1 MELGTL
7 NSLDIRLQALDWL
20 FAATRPWLFQGQSAA
35 QQLPH
40 GNDVDW
46 KTVGDLAYFHNV
58 EPLLYWMVSNTELS
72 IKIPESLKEK
82 WEKAYFGNFLRNEKY
97 FDILKTLLTRCE
109 KEGISIIVLKGPA
122 LIGRI
127 YKDAGLRTMSDLD
140 ILCFMKD
147 LGKLVDI
154 TREMG
159 FTTAPPGVDTIF
171 THHVAMYNADARSL
185 LEFHFMPYGGMR
197 NHQLF
202 MQLAWDQREWIE
214 VNEIH
219 CPVLSLEME
228 IVFDFAHIIEHQF
241 DVSLKHYLDIAGLLI
256 FCRDQLNRDEIH
268 SLLGGAGLQKGFF
281 LILSSLS
288 SLLNYP
294 LQTSLQWL
302 DDGGGDQEKFD
313 SSLQVLL
320 ALPGT
325 TKVMDIRGTARN
337 FLFQPGAIL
346 ETGWLR
352 FFLKNGLN
360 QFLDALALQHG
371 IQSRVDIF
379 RFCLRRLIFYLH
391 RFVQRLIHSPETR
404 RSNKKHS
411 LAVERAGAKTRLT
424 AQLLRI
430 ARPRQLGQ

>member
-1 MELGTL
+1 M
-7 NSLDIRLQALDWL
+7 NPLDIRLQALDWL

-35 QQLPH
+35 QQFPH

-46 KTVGDLAYFHNV
+46 KAVGDLAYFHNV
-58 EPLLYWMVSNTELS
+58 EPLLYWTVSNTELS
-72 IKIPESLKEK
+72 TKIPEWLKQR
-82 WEKAYFGNFLRNEKY
+82 WEQAYFGNFLRNEEY
-97 FDILKTLLTRCE
+97 FDILKTLLGRCE
-109 KEGISIIVLKGPA
+109 KEGISIIILKGPA

-127 YKDAGLRTMSDLD
+127 YKDSGLRTMSDLD
-140 ILCFMKD
+140 ILCFLKD

-171 THHVAMYNADARSL
+171 TCHVAMHNADTRSL

-202 MQLAWDQREWIE
+202 MQLAWDRREWIE
-214 VNEIH
+214 VNGIH

-228 IVFDFAHIIEHQF
+228 IVFDLAHIIQHQF
-241 DVSLKHYLDIAGLLI
+241 DVSLKHYVDIAGLLI
-256 FCRDQLNRDEIH
+256 FCRHQLNRDGIH
-268 SLLGGAGLQKGFF
+268 SLLGGAGLQRGFL

-288 SLLNYP
+288 CLLNYP
-294 LQTSLQWL
+294 LQTSSQWL
-302 DDGGGDQEKFD
+302 NNKDRAQQEFD

-320 ALPGT
+320 ALPAET
-325 TKVMDIRGTARN
+325 RLMDIRGTARN
-337 FLFQPGAIL
+337 FLFQPGTIL
-346 ETGWLR
+346 ETCWLR
-352 FFLKNGLN
+352 FFLKNGLH
-360 QFLDALALQHG
+360 QFLDALALQQG

-379 RFCLRRLIFYLH
+379 RFCSRRSLFYLH
-391 RFVQRLIHSPETR
+391 RFVLRLIHLPETR

-411 LAVERAGAKTRLT
+411 LAVERADAKTRLT

-430 ARPRQLGQ
+430 ARPGQP